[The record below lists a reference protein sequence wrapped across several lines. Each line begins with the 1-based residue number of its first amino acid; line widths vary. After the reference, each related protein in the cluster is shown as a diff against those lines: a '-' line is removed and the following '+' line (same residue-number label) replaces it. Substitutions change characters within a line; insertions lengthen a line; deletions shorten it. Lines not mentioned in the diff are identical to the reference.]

1 MTEQQQYATCD
12 VCSREMTQGGG
23 CSATHVAVS
32 EQGPWV
38 KRVAYGDEPED
49 WGAAEGRNCHDCN
62 VAPGQLHHDG
72 CDVERCPGCGRQMLQ
87 CGGEPDAE
95 YTELTGLTPCPWTHL
110 ATMPP
115 ADPSSSDDPIVKV
128 VWKDEG
134 DFGFITTVRRSEMDG
149 LDPSTPWLE
158 VLAARVSGES
168 VGASLGVPYDP
179 NRQRPA
185 GTRREAKAL
194 AREHDAVYEEV

>member
-1 MTEQQQYATCD
+1 MTL
-12 VCSREMTQGGG
+12 GGG
-23 CSATHVAVS
+23 CSATHVGTS
-32 EQGPWV
+32 EKGPWV

-87 CGGEPDAE
+87 CGGEPDPECEAQ
-95 YTELTGLTPCPWTHL
+95 TGIKPCPWTHL
-110 ATMPP
+110 AALPP
-115 ADPSSSDDPIVKV
+115 AEPSGDDPIVKV
-128 VWKDEG
+128 AVEG
-134 DFGFITTVRRSEMDG
+134 RGRLRLHQHRAAQRHGRARPVDPVARGARERRTCIAATT
-149 LDPSTPWLE
+149 
-158 VLAARVSGES
+158 
-168 VGASLGVPYDP
+168 LGVPYDP

>member
-1 MTEQQQYATCD
+1 MSGFATCD
-12 VCSREMTQGGG
+12 TCSREMELGGG
-23 CSATHVAVS
+23 CAASHVGTS
-32 EQGPWV
+32 EKGPWV
-38 KRVAYGDEPED
+38 KRVAYGEEPED

-62 VAPGQLHHDG
+62 VAPGSYHHDG

-87 CGGEPDAE
+87 CGGDPDPE
-95 YTELTGLTPCPWTHL
+95 WEEMTGLKPCPWTHL
-110 ATMPP
+110 ATEPRESQP
-115 ADPSSSDDPIVKV
+115 DPVVKV

-134 DFGFITTVRRSEMDG
+134 DFGFITLVRRSEMG
-149 LDPSTPWLE
+149 GADPSTPWLE
-158 VLAARVSGES
+158 VLGSRLSGDS
-168 VGASLGVPYDP
+168 IGVPYDP